1 MSKIED
7 IKYHFPNDLN
17 PVTSPIS
24 QQKQYSR
31 FHKSLIS
38 HGFIMIQYSIYVKI
52 VNTESKVQRVID
64 KIKIDLPSHGNIRIL
79 VVTDKQ
85 YQDMI
90 FLVGDKN
97 LNEQINTNERYIK
110 C

>member
-1 MSKIED
+1 MMN
-7 IKYHFPNDLN
+7 IKYMRILLMFDL
-17 PVTSPIS
+17 PIETKL
-24 QQKQYSR
+24 QQKEYTK

-38 HGFIMIQYSIYVKI
+38 HGFVMIQYSIYVKI
-52 VNTESKVQRVID
+52 VNTESKVLRVID
-64 KIKIDLPSHGNIRIL
+64 KIRVDLPSKGNIRIL

>member
-1 MSKIED
+1 MRILLMFDLPIET
-7 IKYHFPNDLN
+7 K
-17 PVTSPIS
+17 T
-24 QQKQYSR
+24 QQKQYSI

-38 HGFIMIQYSIYVKI
+38 HGFVMIQYSIYVKI

-64 KIKIDLPSHGNIRIL
+64 KIKVDLPSDGNIRIL
-79 VVTDKQ
+79 AITDKQ

-97 LNEQINTNERYIK
+97 LNEQINGDERYIK

>member
-1 MSKIED
+1 M
-7 IKYHFPNDLN
+7 FDL
-17 PVTSPIS
+17 PVESTS
-24 QQKQYSR
+24 QQKQYAK
-31 FHKSLIS
+31 FHKSLVS

-52 VNTESKVQRVID
+52 VNTESKVKRVID
-64 KIKIDLPSHGNIRIL
+64 KIKVDLPSNGNIRIL
-79 VVTDKQ
+79 PITDKQ

-97 LNEQINTNERYIK
+97 LNEQINSDERYIK